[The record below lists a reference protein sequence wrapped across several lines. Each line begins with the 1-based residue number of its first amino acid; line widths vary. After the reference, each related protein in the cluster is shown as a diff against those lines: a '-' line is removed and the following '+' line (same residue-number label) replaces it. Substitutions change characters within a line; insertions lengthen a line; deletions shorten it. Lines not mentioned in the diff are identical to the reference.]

1 MKKHIKKQLLL
12 YFPILFPNKKKSI
25 NKKNK
30 ILSLPFKIIQSQITS
45 IIPKFFEEKKIKN
58 KM

>member
-12 YFPILFPNKKKSI
+12 YFPILFPNKK
-25 NKKNK
+25 NPLTKK
-30 ILSLPFKIIQSQITS
+30 T
-45 IIPKFFEEKKIKN
+45 KFLVCPSRSYNHKLQVSYLNYLRKKKIKN